1 MLACVADKPDR
12 TAPDKPVYLLTGS
25 DRPKIEHALARL
37 RGHFAPEA
45 IEVRSALDTAAE
57 AVVALCNAGSLFG
70 DARLVVVEDVDGR
83 RDSDNRLKGG
93 WKAADV
99 EVVGAYL
106 SSPAPATVLALVG
119 EDVKKTTALWKACAK
134 AGDVLDYGVA
144 KKEVQSWVAE
154 QFRQRGARAEPDA
167 CAALVQLVG
176 DDLHALATEVD
187 KLATWAAG
195 EPIGEREVEE
205 LAAPAAD
212 TPAFTLTDAW
222 AVRDAAR
229 ALGSERDDL
238 RARAPPAPGHGRAS
252 RRSARRTPRQAAS
265 AEAARRRRR
274 PCEGSRR
281 EAPPA
286 PVLRARSSTA
296 RRRRSQRT
304 SCATRPSG
312 SPSST
317 GRSRERAGSRRTW
330 SSSARSSTS
339 PRDGR
344 GSGVVLETR
353 LRRRYEEEEPA
364 ASSRR
369 LRLLARGRV
378 LVERAARRRPVDRAH
393 ELAVLGGDAVG
404 VALTGSRLE
413 PLR

>member
-1 MLACVADKPDR
+1 VADKPDR

-37 RGHFAPEA
+37 RSHFAPEA

-57 AVVALCNAGSLFG
+57 AMVALCNAGSLFG

-119 EDVKKTTALWKACAK
+119 EDVKKTTALWKACVK
-134 AGDVLDYGVA
+134 AGDVLDYGVQ
-144 KKEVQSWVAE
+144 KKEVQRWVAE

-222 AVRDAAR
+222 AVRDPAR
-229 ALGSERDDL
+229 ALAASETIFERE
-238 RARAPPAPGHGRAS
+238 
-252 RRSARRTPRQAAS
+252 PRQRRDTAARL
-265 AEAARRRRR
+265 AGALGGHLGRLRQLKRLAADGVRAKEAAGKLRLHPFYAEKLYRQAETFSPGELRDASVRLA
-274 PCEGSRR
+274 ELDGALKGQSRL
-281 EAPPA
+281 APD
-286 PVLRARSSTA
+286 LELQRALVDLTA
-296 RRRRSQRT
+296 Q
-304 SCATRPSG
+304 
-312 SPSST
+312 
-317 GRSRERAGSRRTW
+317 
-330 SSSARSSTS
+330 
-339 PRDGR
+339 GR
-344 GSGVVLETR
+344 GSGSPPT
-353 LRRRYEEEEPA
+353 
-364 ASSRR
+364 
-369 LRLLARGRV
+369 
-378 LVERAARRRPVDRAH
+378 
-393 ELAVLGGDAVG
+393 
-404 VALTGSRLE
+404 
-413 PLR
+413 